1 MYQCYAF
8 DHSME
13 IMSNRN
19 CYKVIHISITNALD
33 AVTSPM
39 TQWQYPW
46 KQLQQIINFVQM
58 IPPGFEPTK
67 LCTETNHNVAE
78 LQHLVDFPC
87 KLLATNEF
95 SHYME
100 HNEHSL
106 YHTHR
111 CHASSTSVSYCHNVI
126 HIIQKGFALANITS
140 QQYSKYWFFRQT
152 DWPNWHKPDNR
163 SSVNTEM
170 NRWFPIKHC
179 KPRLWLSIERA
190 SVFLKMYLTIQ
201 SRPIP

>member
-1 MYQCYAF
+1 MLRFWSQHGNHVKPDLLQSDSYFYYKHIRCSHFTNDTMTISMKATSTDYQLRAN
-8 DHSME
+8 DL
-13 IMSNRN
+13 
-19 CYKVIHISITNALD
+19 T
-33 AVTSPM
+33 
-39 TQWQYPW
+39 
-46 KQLQQIINFVQM
+46 
-58 IPPGFEPTK
+58 GFEPTK
-67 LCTETNHNVAE
+67 LCTETNHNVTE
-78 LQHLVDFPC
+78 LQHLVDFHC

-140 QQYSKYWFFRQT
+140 QQYSKCWFFRQT